1 MALSSESQLD
11 NNSHKSKMGKNGTTR
26 QFFSYYKKSAEI
38 ITQKPYGF
46 NDKVAT
52 KKSNAKTY
60 INDKL

>member
-11 NNSHKSKMGKNGTTR
+11 NNSHREQNGENWR
-26 QFFSYYKKSAEI
+26 NAPIFFVLQKSAEI

-52 KKSNAKTY
+52 KKSNTK
-60 INDKL
+60 KVHK